1 MKLIRFILTLATAA
15 IYAMAADQTVTLSS
29 PLREV
34 SMPLGVNLTLDG
46 APAAIAAI
54 LGGPHPEHNRSYV
67 IHIVKYQ
74 TGRLAV
80 EQQKWYVFNDRY
92 RSNDVRRPNAQRYFT
107 DNRIL
112 GHSNIAVVWTHIV
125 NGLPT
130 AEAEKLTAI
139 EEVVK
144 AIKKGVPRIDDAD
157 TDDAVRNQ
165 LVVSINNLFVLDPT
179 SKLFGTLGLAPA
191 NKDLPVTDIQPIID
205 KLSRQDAEKHFREI
219 RFEHNRLQL
228 IRTGST
234 DGVKLVADNGTD
246 IAGLGG
252 ILVEKAHADLAA
264 LQYRVEITRRTPL
277 PQSNLRSIA
286 DIAFAQGD
294 QQSRFKVKLR
304 PVMLAAGST
313 FETSFTTSDIV
324 VSALYEKS
332 GKEIEIGK
340 KSFINEKEYWYD
352 FSLALPLSS
361 HNEIR
366 YDRASDG
373 ITARK
378 IDRRNLYALFN
389 FGVPRDPHRMR
400 AQYIP
405 VGIYGMALT
414 GQPLRHHLVGL
425 SIGLN
430 KVNFFGGMRIDRKQ
444 FLRNPSQPADA
455 DNRFDAWRTH
465 SVFGINFPVGT
476 IVDALKPKA
485 K

>member
-1 MKLIRFILTLATAA
+1 MIVTRLIPTLAAVA
-15 IYAMAADQTVTLSS
+15 ICAMAADQTVTLSS

-34 SMPLGVNLTLDG
+34 SIPPGVNLTLDG
-46 APAAIAAI
+46 APAAIITI
-54 LGGPHPEHNRSYV
+54 LGGPHPEHNRSYA

-74 TGRLAV
+74 TGRLAL

-107 DNRIL
+107 DNRIF
-112 GHSNIAVVWTHIV
+112 GHSNLAVVWLHIV
-125 NGLPT
+125 NGLPST
-130 AEAEKLTAI
+130 EAEKLTTMP
-139 EEVVK
+139 EVVN
-144 AIKKGVPRIDDAD
+144 AIKKGIPPVDPGDEDK
-157 TDDAVRNQ
+157 AVRAQ
-165 LVVSINNLFVLDPT
+165 LSAYVDKLRVLDPT
-179 SKLFGTLGLAPA
+179 NELLGRHELAPA
-191 NKDLPVTDIQPIID
+191 NKELSVTDIKPIID
-205 KLSRQDAEKHFREI
+205 KLSRQDAENILKEI
-219 RFEHNRLQL
+219 WFEHNRLEL

-234 DGVKLVADNGTD
+234 KGVKLVADNGTD
-246 IAGLGG
+246 IAELGG
-252 ILVEKAHADLAA
+252 ILVEKAHADLSS
-264 LQYRVEITRRTPL
+264 LQYRVEISRRTPL
-277 PQSNLRSIA
+277 PESNLRSIA
-286 DIAFAQGD
+286 NIAFS
-294 QQSRFKVKLR
+294 QSNLEARFKVRLR

-313 FETSFTTSDIV
+313 FETSFTTSDVV

-366 YDRASDG
+366 YDTVSDG

-444 FLRNPSQPADA
+444 FLRNPSQPAVP
-455 DNRFDAWRTH
+455 DNRFDTWRTH